1 MSKFTKHTESAG
13 GIVLNKNGMVLIVN
27 QRGTSWSLPKGHIE
41 KGEDKITAAI
51 REIKEESGVGNLTL
65 LKELGFYER
74 YKLNQNGGDDTSE
87 LKKIHMMLFTTTDM
101 DLHPTDPHN
110 PMAIWAHPDE
120 VAKVLTHQKDKDFFI
135 KMHQTVNDYLN
146 AS

>member
-1 MSKFTKHTESAG
+1 MSKNTKHTESAG
-13 GIVLNKNGMVLIVN
+13 GVVINKNGMVLVVN

-41 KGEDKITAAI
+41 KGEDKITAAV

-74 YKLNQNGGDDTSE
+74 YKIGANGGDDHSE
-87 LKKIHMMLFTTTDM
+87 LKKIHMMLFKTTDM

-110 PMAIWAHPDE
+110 PMAVWGHPDE
-120 VAKVLTHQKDKDFFI
+120 VEKVLTHRKDKEFFI
-135 KMHQTVNDYLN
+135 KTRPSISELLN
-146 AS
+146 VA